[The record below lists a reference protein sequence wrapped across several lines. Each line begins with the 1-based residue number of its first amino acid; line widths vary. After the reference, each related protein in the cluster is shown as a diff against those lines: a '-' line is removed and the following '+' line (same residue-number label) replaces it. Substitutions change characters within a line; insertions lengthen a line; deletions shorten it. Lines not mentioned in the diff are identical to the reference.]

1 MSGARLLFERAAN
14 LGSGAAALAL
24 GRAFDPGVLGRLGAI
39 GLRGDP
45 AMAARWY
52 RLAAERGEPEANG
65 LLARLGAT
73 RAN

>member
-1 MSGARLLFERAAN
+1 
-14 LGSGAAALAL
+14 
-24 GRAFDPGVLGRLGAI
+24 VLSRLGTV

-52 RLAAERGEPEANG
+52 RVAAERGEAEADG
-65 LLARLGAT
+65 LLARLGAP